1 MYNIV
6 VTVALLLLAMI
17 STLLGVASTE
27 INEIFVKGSHSFNI
41 FIFSKILRQISKIV
55 PEWFLWTYYAK
66 AHYE

>member
-27 INEIFVKGSHSFNI
+27 INEIFVQGSHSYNI
-41 FIFSKILRQISKIV
+41 FILVEFQGQSV
-55 PEWFLWTYYAK
+55 
-66 AHYE
+66 

>member
-27 INEIFVKGSHSFNI
+27 INEVIAIIYLYLVEFQGQSV
-41 FIFSKILRQISKIV
+41 
-55 PEWFLWTYYAK
+55 
-66 AHYE
+66 